1 LATTCPKCRF
11 ENPDD
16 TFFCGKCATPL
27 PATPGKNSEAL
38 TKTIGEIGRDL
49 SNGTLIATKYR
60 ILAKLG
66 AGGMGEVY
74 RAEDLSLNRQVAIK
88 VLPEVFAS
96 DQERLARFQREAKVL
111 ASLNHP
117 DIAAIYGVEEADGK
131 HFLVLELVEG
141 ETLAERLS
149 RDALSL
155 EETLEICR
163 QITEGL
169 EGAHEKGIIH
179 RDLKPANVKIT
190 PEGKVKILDFG
201 LAKALVEGTTA
212 MDIANS
218 PTITANMTQPGVIL
232 GTAAYMS
239 PEQATGKQVDKRA
252 DIWAFGCILYE
263 CLTGKRAFSGDTVTE
278 TIAAIL
284 KGEPNWDLLPADTPG
299 SVRAV
304 LRRSLQ
310 KDPRERLRDIADAR
324 IDMNEPIFEMPIPE
338 PAKRRPAAPWIS
350 ALIGAALIAG
360 VLLGLVMMK
369 LLHFQHSPPLPLV
382 KATIKLETGLWLD
395 GMRSY
400 FDLQRPSRTA
410 MAVSNDGKFL
420 VYCASE
426 PGPQAKPKLF
436 LRRIGELE
444 AKPIGG
450 TEGGVNPFLSPNDK
464 WVGFWSDRK
473 LMKVPIDGGVPA
485 ELCDALD
492 MISGASWGPDNSI
505 VFCPGTR
512 SGINRVSADGGK
524 PEALTKPSIERGEW
538 GHHLPVYLPDGNG
551 VLFTVVEH
559 GWDPRPDVA
568 VLDIKTGKWKALV
581 EDAADA
587 RYVPTGH
594 LVFLRRGTLMA
605 VPFDLHNLILIG
617 QPVPVIENVMHSLFS
632 LAGTRNTDAGQFS
645 ISGSGSLLFAT
656 GGPLPPSEDSLE
668 WVDMKGLTQ
677 PVTSLK
683 LPFWGPRL
691 SPEGGRITYNTWGE
705 SAQIR
710 VYDLI
715 LGTNSRLTTEG
726 FGSPALWTGDGKR
739 IFFSVIQSAR
749 SKLFW
754 RPADGSAPMELLLES
769 DDAISPQS
777 LSPEGEILTTCKS
790 NPESGTDIFLFHV
803 RERRLTPFLN
813 SQYFEG
819 FPEFSPD
826 GHWIAYSSD
835 ESGRPEVY
843 VTRFP
848 GPQGKW
854 QVSSEGGT
862 ESVWARDGRQL
873 FFRRKDQ
880 VWAVDIRTDG
890 DFQHGKPRLLF
901 EQPGFVTGNP
911 IRSFDLSQD
920 GKRFLMAK
928 FGTRTSTPVTE
939 MVLVQNWFEE
949 LKRLVPA
956 GKK

>member
-1 LATTCPKCRF
+1 MKCPKCHAD
-11 ENPDD
+11 NPD
-16 TFFCGKCATPL
+16 TSRFCGNCATQ
-27 PATPGKNSEAL
+27 L
-38 TKTIGEIGRDL
+38 TKDGQPSPALKKTLESSAYMLTKGSVVAGKYRVLEEIGR
-49 SNGTLIATKYR
+49 
-60 ILAKLG
+60 
-66 AGGMGEVY
+66 GGMGVVY
-74 RAEDLSLNRQVAIK
+74 MAEDTKLIRKVAIK
-88 VLPEVFAS
+88 VLPEIFTA
-96 DQERLARFQREAKVL
+96 DPERLARFEREARVL

-117 DIAAIYGVEEADGK
+117 NIAAIYGVEEADGK
-131 HFLVLELVEG
+131 RFLVLELVEG
-141 ETLAERLS
+141 ETVAERLS
-149 RDALSL
+149 RGALTL
-155 EETLEICR
+155 EETREICR

-169 EGAHEKGIIH
+169 EGAHDKGIIH

-201 LAKALVEGTTA
+201 LAKALVEGSTA
-212 MDIANS
+212 MDIAHS

-263 CLTGKRAFSGDTVTE
+263 CLTGKRAFPGDTVTE
-278 TIAAIL
+278 VIAAIL
-284 KGEPNWDLLPADTPG
+284 RGEPDWGSLPADTPG

-324 IDMNEPIFEMPIPE
+324 IDMSEPIFEMPIPE
-338 PAKRRPAAPWIS
+338 PAKRRPAAPWLS
-350 ALIGAALIAG
+350 VLIGASLIAG
-360 VLLGLVMMK
+360 ILLGLAMMK
-369 LLHFQHSPPLPLV
+369 YLHLRHSPPLPLV
-382 KATIKLETGLWLD
+382 KATIKVEPGLWLD

-400 FDLQRPSRTA
+400 FNLQRPSRTA
-410 MAVSNDGKFL
+410 MAVSSDGKFL

-426 PGPQAKPKLF
+426 PGPQAKPRLY
-436 LRRIGELE
+436 LRRIDELE
-444 AKPIGG
+444 ARPIKG
-450 TEGGVNPFLSPNDK
+450 TEGGVNPFLSPDDK

-473 LMKVPIDGGVPA
+473 LMKVPIEGGVPA

-492 MISGASWGPDNSI
+492 MISGASWGPDNNI

-524 PEALTKPSIERGEW
+524 PEALTKPSKERGEW

-551 VLFTVVEH
+551 VLFTVVEQ
-559 GWDPRPDVA
+559 GWDPRPCVA
-568 VLDIKTGKWKALV
+568 VLDIKTGKWKALL

-587 RYVPTGH
+587 RYVPTEH

-605 VPFDLHNLILIG
+605 VPFDPRNLMLIG
-617 QPVPVIENVMHSLFS
+617 QPVPVIENIMHSLFS
-632 LAGTRNTDAGQFS
+632 LGSTFNTDAGQFS

-677 PVTSLK
+677 PVASLR

-715 LGTNSRLTTEG
+715 LETNSRLTTEG

-769 DDAISPQS
+769 DDVISPQS
-777 LSPEGEILTTCKS
+777 LSPDGEILTTCKS
-790 NPESGTDIFLFHV
+790 NPEGGTDIFLFHV

-835 ESGRPEVY
+835 ESGRREVY
-843 VTRFP
+843 VQRFP
-848 GPQGKW
+848 GPGGKW

-862 ESVWARDGRQL
+862 ESVWARDRRQL
-873 FFRRKDQ
+873 FYRRQDQ
-880 VWAVDIRTDG
+880 VWAVDIKTDG

-901 EQPGFVTGNP
+901 EQPGFVSGNP
-911 IRSFDLSQD
+911 IRSFDLSKD
-920 GKRFLMAK
+920 GQRFLMAK
-928 FGTRTSTPVTE
+928 FGPRTPTPVTE
-939 MVLVQNWFEE
+939 MILVQNWFEE